1 MFHLNLKVM
10 TRDPYKVCYRVDS
23 TNCSRTLLLYS
34 GSESEAIEE
43 LYRSGAVSRTK
54 DIIIISINPI

>member
-1 MFHLNLKVM
+1 MN
-10 TRDPYKVCYRVDS
+10 RNPYKVCYRVDS

-34 GSESEAIEE
+34 DSESEAIEE
-43 LYRSGAVSRTK
+43 LYRSGAVSRSK